1 MVQKRHIVS
10 VHKVFYA
17 EIRFSLFNTALSQ
30 CSVLC
35 LFVYDVVT
43 VKLIL
48 IFLAVKIDYSKG
60 L

>member
-1 MVQKRHIVS
+1 MLP
-10 VHKVFYA
+10 
-17 EIRFSLFNTALSQ
+17 LFNATLGK

-35 LFVYDVVT
+35 LFVYDIIA